1 MTDVIGTEQVAKA
14 TALLQRYKTGK
25 DAAKKEEQAKN
36 SKDEWAG
43 VR

>member
-25 DAAKKEEQAKN
+25 AALDKRIV
-36 SKDEWAG
+36 DI
-43 VR
+43 RIRRCLFFI

>member
-25 DAAKKEEQAKN
+25 AALDKRIVASELLFLMKK
-36 SKDEWAG
+36 
-43 VR
+43 

>member
-25 DAAKKEEQAKN
+25 AEHCPRHSN
-36 SKDEWAG
+36 PTLPHG
-43 VR
+43 